1 VIGEVPRPGP
11 AHRHAISADL
21 RFDGTI
27 VHRIDT
33 DRELRDVLNEI
44 EHAIDEASADAEA
57 GARRGSG

>member
-1 VIGEVPRPGP
+1 VRV
-11 AHRHAISADL
+11 RHAISADL

-33 DRELRDVLNEI
+33 DRELRDVLDEI

-57 GARRGSG
+57 GAWRGSG